1 MNSNE
6 KKAQVAIVIADEIDE
21 INRKK
26 DKEGSFHNDRRV
38 HNYIGKLQHLQMY
51 SLTRNNR
58 TINTWSKN
66 LKNETEWTELD
77 RKSARIQKTWTTL
90 STNLT

>member
-1 MNSNE
+1 M
-6 KKAQVAIVIADEIDE
+6 AIVIADEIDE
-21 INRKK
+21 INSKK

-58 TINTWSKN
+58 TINT
-66 LKNETEWTELD
+66 
-77 RKSARIQKTWTTL
+77 
-90 STNLT
+90 